1 MSRKENSKKKL
12 EQIAINLLEK
22 NKSYK
27 GMFHEKENFIKN
39 IEDIS
44 NMASKEE
51 KDPKEDTMRD
61 TLSIAKKKFE
71 KILENNSQN
80 NFSQKKELNT
90 TRKKSNDNLKLCTTI
105 NNPLTDYYYYC
116 CKKNNLRNSSSLVE
130 EENEKNN
137 ENNSSVIL
145 YNNSKESKNI
155 NINNI
160 FNINNNII
168 NENNNLYIIKF
179 LSNVDLISE
188 EKINVEENNKIL
200 KIYKYLINNFSIS
213 NNLDII
219 QLFSCEFIKIFFNGK
234 INIILYFFNYS
245 LDIIKFL
252 FYQVFIFLFLLYL
265 NEHNDINE
273 SIEMSLKTILLYS
286 SQNFQIIFDI
296 ISNPSS
302 FVNEEIKITKGLFGR
317 NKIIYSI
324 LKTLVPK
331 KDNKNNYIYNTTFKL
346 IEEIES
352 STKLN
357 RTIELRNNIYNKLD
371 KHIINIKSNEYFK
384 NKISQLENKNIN
396 NNILN
401 IDTILNSINLDEE
414 NNNNNLANTKK
425 ILTLPLPNREPEEFN
440 YKYTL
445 FLELDET
452 LVHYYEEGEN
462 YFVKVRQGT
471 DEFLKTLH
479 DFCEIIIV
487 STSNKEYTDIILENL
502 NKEKNYVDKAIY
514 KELCDNDNIEIDFRK
529 INRDLKKCIFICHEG
544 KSFFNA
550 DEKNIVELEEFNGE
564 EDDKE
569 IVYLQSEIMKLKNG
583 VDDIRNNIKEINNFI
598 ESKRIEEKKD

>member
-1 MSRKENSKKKL
+1 MSGKENSKKKL
-12 EQIAINLLEK
+12 EQIAINLLQK

-27 GMFHEKENFIKN
+27 DTLYENLNIIKKF
-39 IEDIS
+39 EDIS
-44 NMASKEE
+44 NVKLNEE
-51 KDPKEDTMRD
+51 KDLKEDTMRD
-61 TLSIAKKKFE
+61 TISIAKKKFE
-71 KILENNSQN
+71 KFLENDSKNNLNNS
-80 NFSQKKELNT
+80 KRLNPAQ
-90 TRKKSNDNLKLCTTI
+90 KKSNENLKLCTTV
-105 NNPLTDYYYYC
+105 NYPLTDYYYYC
-116 CKKNNLRNSSSLVE
+116 CKKNNIRNSSLID

-137 ENNSSVIL
+137 ENNSSLIL
-145 YNNSKESKNI
+145 HNNSKENKNI

-168 NENNNLYIIKF
+168 NDTNNLYIITF
-179 LSNVDLISE
+179 LSNVDLISTQ
-188 EKINVEENNKIL
+188 KLNVEENNKIL
-200 KIYKYLINNFSIS
+200 KIYKYLVNNFNIS

-219 QLFSCEFIKIFFNGK
+219 QLFSYEFIKIFFNGK
-234 INIILYFFNYS
+234 MNIILYYFNYS

-252 FYQVFIFLFLLYL
+252 FYQVYIFLQLLYL
-265 NEHNDINE
+265 NERNDLNE
-273 SIEMSLKTILLYS
+273 SIEMSFKTILLYS
-286 SQNFQIIFDI
+286 SQNFQMLLDI
-296 ISNPSS
+296 ISNPT
-302 FVNEEIKITKGLFGR
+302 FYVNDEVKITKSFYGR

-331 KDNKNNYIYNTTFKL
+331 QEKNYIYNTTYKL

-371 KHIINIKSNEYFK
+371 KHIISIKYNENFK
-384 NKISQLENKNIN
+384 NKISQLENLNIN

-401 IDTILNSINLDEE
+401 IDSILNSVNIEEE
-414 NNNNNLANTKK
+414 NNNNNHNNNTKK

-440 YKYTL
+440 YKYSL

-502 NKEKNYVDKAIY
+502 NKEKNYVDRAIY
-514 KELCDNDNIEIDFRK
+514 KELCDNDNIDIDFKK
-529 INRDLKKCIFICHEG
+529 INRDLKKCVFICHEG
-544 KSFFNA
+544 KTFFNA
-550 DEKNIVELEEFNGE
+550 DEKNIVELKEFIGE

-569 IVYLQSEIMKLKNG
+569 IVYLQSELMKIKNG
-583 VDDIRNNIKEINNFI
+583 VDDIRINIKEINNFI
-598 ESKRIEEKKD
+598 QLKRKEEGKA

>member
-1 MSRKENSKKKL
+1 MSGKENSKKKL
-12 EQIAINLLEK
+12 EQIAINLLQK

-27 GMFHEKENFIKN
+27 DTLYENLNIIKKF
-39 IEDIS
+39 EDIS
-44 NMASKEE
+44 NVKLNEE
-51 KDPKEDTMRD
+51 KDLKEDTMRD
-61 TLSIAKKKFE
+61 TISIAKKKFE
-71 KILENNSQN
+71 KFLENDSKNNLNNS
-80 NFSQKKELNT
+80 KRLNPAQ
-90 TRKKSNDNLKLCTTI
+90 KKSNENLKLCTTV
-105 NNPLTDYYYYC
+105 NYPLTDYYYYC
-116 CKKNNLRNSSSLVE
+116 CKKNNIRNSSLID

-137 ENNSSVIL
+137 ENNSSLIL
-145 YNNSKESKNI
+145 HNNSKENKNI

-168 NENNNLYIIKF
+168 NDTNNLYIITF
-179 LSNVDLISE
+179 LSNVDLISTQ
-188 EKINVEENNKIL
+188 KLNVEENNKIL
-200 KIYKYLINNFSIS
+200 KIYKYLVNNFNIS

-219 QLFSCEFIKIFFNGK
+219 QLFSYEFIKIFFNGK
-234 INIILYFFNYS
+234 MNIILYYFNYS

-252 FYQVFIFLFLLYL
+252 FYQVYIFLQLLYL
-265 NEHNDINE
+265 NERNDLNE
-273 SIEMSLKTILLYS
+273 SIEMSFKTILLYS
-286 SQNFQIIFDI
+286 SQNFQMLLDI
-296 ISNPSS
+296 ISNPT
-302 FVNEEIKITKGLFGR
+302 FYVNDEVKITKSFYGR

-324 LKTLVPK
+324 LKTLVP
-331 KDNKNNYIYNTTFKL
+331 NQENNYIYKTTYKL

-371 KHIINIKSNEYFK
+371 KHIISIKYNENFK
-384 NKISQLENKNIN
+384 NKISQLENLNIN

-401 IDTILNSINLDEE
+401 IDSILNSINIEEE
-414 NNNNNLANTKK
+414 NNNNNHNNNTKK

-440 YKYTL
+440 YKYSL

-502 NKEKNYVDKAIY
+502 NKEKNYVDRAIY
-514 KELCDNDNIEIDFRK
+514 KELCDNDNIDIDFKK
-529 INRDLKKCIFICHEG
+529 INRDLKKCVFICHEG
-544 KSFFNA
+544 KTFFNA
-550 DEKNIVELEEFNGE
+550 DEKNIVELKEFIGE

-569 IVYLQSEIMKLKNG
+569 IVYLQSELMKIKNG
-583 VDDIRNNIKEINNFI
+583 VDDIRINIKEINNFI
-598 ESKRIEEKKD
+598 ELKRKEEGKA

>member
-1 MSRKENSKKKL
+1 MKL
-12 EQIAINLLEK
+12 N
-22 NKSYK
+22 
-27 GMFHEKENFIKN
+27 
-39 IEDIS
+39 
-44 NMASKEE
+44 EE
-51 KDPKEDTMRD
+51 KDLKEDTMRD
-61 TLSIAKKKFE
+61 TISIAKKKFE
-71 KILENNSQN
+71 IFLENDSKNNLNNS
-80 NFSQKKELNT
+80 KRLNPAQ
-90 TRKKSNDNLKLCTTI
+90 KKSNENLKLCTTV
-105 NNPLTDYYYYC
+105 NYPLTDYYYYC
-116 CKKNNLRNSSSLVE
+116 CKKNNIRNSSLID

-137 ENNSSVIL
+137 ENNSSLIL
-145 YNNSKESKNI
+145 HNNSKENKNI

-168 NENNNLYIIKF
+168 NDTNNLYIITF
-179 LSNVDLISE
+179 LSNVDLISTQ
-188 EKINVEENNKIL
+188 KLNVEENNKIL
-200 KIYKYLINNFSIS
+200 KIYKYLVNNFNIS

-219 QLFSCEFIKIFFNGK
+219 QLFSYEFIKIFFNGK
-234 INIILYFFNYS
+234 MNIILYYFNYS

-252 FYQVFIFLFLLYL
+252 FYQVYIFLQLLYL
-265 NEHNDINE
+265 NERNDLNE
-273 SIEMSLKTILLYS
+273 SIEMSFKTILLYS
-286 SQNFQIIFDI
+286 SQNFQMLLDI
-296 ISNPSS
+296 ISNPT
-302 FVNEEIKITKGLFGR
+302 FYVNDEVKITKSFYGR

-324 LKTLVPK
+324 LKTLVPIQE
-331 KDNKNNYIYNTTFKL
+331 NNYIYNTTYKL

-371 KHIINIKSNEYFK
+371 KHIISIKYNENFK
-384 NKISQLENKNIN
+384 NKISQLENLNIN

-401 IDTILNSINLDEE
+401 IDSILNSVNIEEE
-414 NNNNNLANTKK
+414 NNNNNHNNNTKK

-440 YKYTL
+440 YKYSL

-502 NKEKNYVDKAIY
+502 NKEKNYVDRAIY
-514 KELCDNDNIEIDFRK
+514 KELCDNDNIDIDFKK
-529 INRDLKKCIFICHEG
+529 INRDLKKCVFICHEG

-550 DEKNIVELEEFNGE
+550 DEKNIVELKEFIGE

-569 IVYLQSEIMKLKNG
+569 IVYLQSELMKIKNG
-583 VDDIRNNIKEINNFI
+583 VDDIRINIKEINNFI
-598 ESKRIEEKKD
+598 ELKRKEEGKA

>member
-1 MSRKENSKKKL
+1 MSGKENSKKKL
-12 EQIAINLLEK
+12 EQIAINLLQK

-27 GMFHEKENFIKN
+27 DTLYENVNIIKKF
-39 IEDIS
+39 EDIS
-44 NMASKEE
+44 NMKSNEE
-51 KDPKEDTMRD
+51 KDLKEDTMRD
-61 TLSIAKKKFE
+61 TISIAKKKFE
-71 KILENNSQN
+71 KFLENNSKN
-80 NFSQKKELNT
+80 NLNNSK
-90 TRKKSNDNLKLCTTI
+90 RLNPAQKKSNENLKLCTTV
-105 NNPLTDYYYYC
+105 NYPLTDYYYYC
-116 CKKNNLRNSSSLVE
+116 CKKNNIRNSSLID

-137 ENNSSVIL
+137 ENNSSLIL
-145 YNNSKESKNI
+145 HNNSKENKNI

-168 NENNNLYIIKF
+168 NDTNNLYIITF
-179 LSNVDLISE
+179 LSNVDLISTQ
-188 EKINVEENNKIL
+188 KLNIEENNKIL
-200 KIYKYLINNFSIS
+200 KIYKYLVNNFNIS
-213 NNLDII
+213 NNSDII
-219 QLFSCEFIKIFFNGK
+219 QLFSYEFIKIFFNGK
-234 INIILYFFNYS
+234 MNIILYYFNYS

-252 FYQVFIFLFLLYL
+252 FYQVYIFLQLLYL
-265 NEHNDINE
+265 NERNDLNE
-273 SIEMSLKTILLYS
+273 SIEMSFKTILLYS
-286 SQNFQIIFDI
+286 SQNFQMLLDI
-296 ISNPSS
+296 ISNPT
-302 FVNEEIKITKGLFGR
+302 FYVNDEVKITKSFYGR

-331 KDNKNNYIYNTTFKL
+331 QENNYIYNTTYKL

-371 KHIINIKSNEYFK
+371 KHIINIKYNENFK
-384 NKISQLENKNIN
+384 NKISQLENLNIN

-401 IDTILNSINLDEE
+401 IDSILNSINIEEE
-414 NNNNNLANTKK
+414 NNNNNHNNNTKK

-440 YKYTL
+440 YKYSL

-502 NKEKNYVDKAIY
+502 NKEKNYVDRAIY
-514 KELCDNDNIEIDFRK
+514 KELCDNDNIDIDFKK
-529 INRDLKKCIFICHEG
+529 INRDLKKCVFICHEG
-544 KSFFNA
+544 KTFFNA
-550 DEKNIVELEEFNGE
+550 DEKNIVELKEFIGE

-569 IVYLQSEIMKLKNG
+569 IVYLQSELMKIKNG
-583 VDDIRNNIKEINNFI
+583 VDDIRINIKEINNFI
-598 ESKRIEEKKD
+598 QLKRKEEGKA

>member
-1 MSRKENSKKKL
+1 MSGKENSKKKL
-12 EQIAINLLEK
+12 EQIAINLLQK

-27 GMFHEKENFIKN
+27 DTLYENLNIIKKF
-39 IEDIS
+39 EDIS
-44 NMASKEE
+44 NVKLNEE
-51 KDPKEDTMRD
+51 KDLKEDTMRD
-61 TLSIAKKKFE
+61 TISIAKKKFE
-71 KILENNSQN
+71 KFLENDSKNNLNNS
-80 NFSQKKELNT
+80 KRLNPAQ
-90 TRKKSNDNLKLCTTI
+90 KKSNENLKLCTTV
-105 NNPLTDYYYYC
+105 NYPLTDYYYYC
-116 CKKNNLRNSSSLVE
+116 CKKNNIRNSSLID

-137 ENNSSVIL
+137 ENNSSLIL
-145 YNNSKESKNI
+145 HNNSKENKNI

-168 NENNNLYIIKF
+168 NDTNNLYIITF
-179 LSNVDLISE
+179 LSNVDLISTQ
-188 EKINVEENNKIL
+188 KLNVEENNKIL
-200 KIYKYLINNFSIS
+200 KIYKYLVNNFNIS

-219 QLFSCEFIKIFFNGK
+219 QLFSYEFIKIFFNGK
-234 INIILYFFNYS
+234 MNIILYYFNYS

-252 FYQVFIFLFLLYL
+252 FYQVYIFLQLLYL
-265 NEHNDINE
+265 NERNDLNE
-273 SIEMSLKTILLYS
+273 SIEMSFKTILLYS
-286 SQNFQIIFDI
+286 SQNFQMLLDI
-296 ISNPSS
+296 ISNPT
-302 FVNEEIKITKGLFGR
+302 FYVNDEIKITKSFYGR

-324 LKTLVPK
+324 LKTLVP
-331 KDNKNNYIYNTTFKL
+331 NQENNYIYKTTYKL

-371 KHIINIKSNEYFK
+371 KHIISIKYNENFK
-384 NKISQLENKNIN
+384 NKISQLENLNIN

-401 IDTILNSINLDEE
+401 IDSILNSVNIEEE
-414 NNNNNLANTKK
+414 NNNNNHNNTKK

-440 YKYTL
+440 YKYSL

-502 NKEKNYVDKAIY
+502 NKEKNYVDRAIY
-514 KELCDNDNIEIDFRK
+514 KELCDNDNIDIDFKK
-529 INRDLKKCIFICHEG
+529 INRDLKKCVFICHEG
-544 KSFFNA
+544 KTFFNA
-550 DEKNIVELEEFNGE
+550 DEKNIVELKEFIGE

-569 IVYLQSEIMKLKNG
+569 IVYLQSELMKIKNG
-583 VDDIRNNIKEINNFI
+583 VDDIRINIKEINNFI
-598 ESKRIEEKKD
+598 KLKRKEEGKA

>member
-39 IEDIS
+39 IEDNS
-44 NMASKEE
+44 NIGSKEE

-61 TLSIAKKKFE
+61 TLSIAKKKLE

-331 KDNKNNYIYNTTFKL
+331 KENKNNYIYNTTFKL

-414 NNNNNLANTKK
+414 NNNNNLSNTKK
-425 ILTLPLPNREPEEFN
+425 LLTLPLPNREPEEFN

>member
-39 IEDIS
+39 IEDYS
-44 NMASKEE
+44 NIGSKEE

-168 NENNNLYIIKF
+168 NDNNNLYLIKF
-179 LSNVDLISE
+179 LSSVDLISE

-286 SQNFQIIFDI
+286 SQNFQMIFDI

-302 FVNEEIKITKGLFGR
+302 FVNEEIKITKGLFGK

-414 NNNNNLANTKK
+414 NNNNNLSNTKK

-440 YKYTL
+440 YKYSL

-502 NKEKNYVDKAIY
+502 NKEKNYVDRAIY

-598 ESKRIEEKKD
+598 ETKRIEEKKD

>member
-1 MSRKENSKKKL
+1 MSGKENSKKKL
-12 EQIAINLLEK
+12 EQIAINLLQK

-27 GMFHEKENFIKN
+27 DTLYENVNIIKKF
-39 IEDIS
+39 EDIS
-44 NMASKEE
+44 NVKLNEE
-51 KDPKEDTMRD
+51 KDLKEDTMRD
-61 TLSIAKKKFE
+61 TISIAKKKFE
-71 KILENNSQN
+71 KFLENDSKNNLNNS
-80 NFSQKKELNT
+80 KRLNPAQ
-90 TRKKSNDNLKLCTTI
+90 KKSNENLKLCTTV
-105 NNPLTDYYYYC
+105 NYPLTDYYYYC
-116 CKKNNLRNSSSLVE
+116 CKKNNIRNSSLID

-137 ENNSSVIL
+137 ENNSSLIL
-145 YNNSKESKNI
+145 HNNSKENKNI

-168 NENNNLYIIKF
+168 NDTNNLYIITF
-179 LSNVDLISE
+179 LSNVDLISTQ
-188 EKINVEENNKIL
+188 KLNVEENNKIL
-200 KIYKYLINNFSIS
+200 KIYKYLVNNFSIS
-213 NNLDII
+213 NNSDII
-219 QLFSCEFIKIFFNGK
+219 QLFSYEFIKIFFNGK
-234 INIILYFFNYS
+234 MNIILYYFNYS
-245 LDIIKFL
+245 LDIIKFI
-252 FYQVFIFLFLLYL
+252 FYQVYIFLQLLYL
-265 NEHNDINE
+265 NERNDLNE
-273 SIEMSLKTILLYS
+273 SIEMSFKTILLYS
-286 SQNFQIIFDI
+286 SQNFQMLIDI
-296 ISNPSS
+296 ISNPT
-302 FVNEEIKITKGLFGR
+302 FYVNDEVKITKSFYGR

-331 KDNKNNYIYNTTFKL
+331 QENNYIYKTTYKL

-371 KHIINIKSNEYFK
+371 KHIINIKYNENFK
-384 NKISQLENKNIN
+384 NKISQLENLNIN

-401 IDTILNSINLDEE
+401 IDSILNSVNIEEE
-414 NNNNNLANTKK
+414 NNNNNHNNNTKK

-440 YKYTL
+440 YKYSL

-502 NKEKNYVDKAIY
+502 NKEKNYVDRAIY
-514 KELCDNDNIEIDFRK
+514 KELCDNDNIDIDFKK
-529 INRDLKKCIFICHEG
+529 INRDLKKCVFICHEG
-544 KSFFNA
+544 KTFFNA
-550 DEKNIVELEEFNGE
+550 DEKNIVELKEFIGE

-569 IVYLQSEIMKLKNG
+569 IVYLQSELMKIKNG
-583 VDDIRNNIKEINNFI
+583 VDDIRINIKEINNFI
-598 ESKRIEEKKD
+598 ELKRKEEGKA